1 MNLQTEA
8 PPLEVDTERNVGRSV
23 ELRPGHHETH
33 VSVTFHNSPQQRSD
47 RQDEAPRDDISRPEN
62 NLSVHC
68 ELFQYEDKQ
77 QYKSI
82 DRNVWDRLEKN
93 RTSEHQPNS
102 GASHSD
108 IVKAARD
115 IVETGVGVA
124 REETFVHNVLEPSEV
139 NATPSMQDNHH
150 QQDQENY
157 YQTTNAMFAHNVLE
171 PTEINATPSAEE
183 KHQQQNKENYC
194 QPADIHQVYEQEPLT
209 RGQGLPPWDVEQNT
223 KTTKLQL
230 SSASQAHFNR
240 YHWEKGTMK
249 EGSSWKSVPEVVLHG
264 VPKDVRFLV
273 LSIRQSSLHQIELK
287 AKATSPANG

>member
-8 PPLEVDTERNVGRSV
+8 APLEVDTKTSVGRSV
-23 ELRPGHHETH
+23 ELKPGHHETH
-33 VSVTFHNSPQQRSD
+33 VSVTFHNSPQQRSH

-62 NLSVHC
+62 KLSVHC
-68 ELFQYEDKQ
+68 ELFPDGDKH

-93 RTSEHQPNS
+93 RTSERQPNS
-102 GASHSD
+102 GASHLE
-108 IVKAARD
+108 IVQASRD
-115 IVETGVGVA
+115 IADVIETGVGVA
-124 REETFVHNVLEPSEV
+124 REETFVQNVLEPSKV
-139 NATPSMQDNHH
+139 NATPSVQDNHH
-150 QQDQENY
+150 QQDK
-157 YQTTNAMFAHNVLE
+157 
-171 PTEINATPSAEE
+171 E
-183 KHQQQNKENYC
+183 KQQQNKESYC

-230 SSASQAHFNR
+230 SSASQAHFNL
-240 YHWEKGTMK
+240 YHWEKGTRK
-249 EGSSWKSVPEVVLHG
+249 EGSSWKSVPEVILHG

-273 LSIRQSSLHQIELK
+273 LSVRPLHQTKLK

>member
-1 MNLQTEA
+1 M
-8 PPLEVDTERNVGRSV
+8 EVDTERNVGRSV

-47 RQDEAPRDDISRPEN
+47 RQDEAPRDDITRPEN

-68 ELFQYEDKQ
+68 ELFPDGDKH
-77 QYKSI
+77 QYKST

-93 RTSEHQPNS
+93 RTVEHEPNS
-102 GASHSD
+102 GVAHSD

-124 REETFVHNVLEPSEV
+124 LEETFVHNVLEPSEV
-139 NATPSMQDNHH
+139 NATHSMQDNHH
-150 QQDQENY
+150 QQDK
-157 YQTTNAMFAHNVLE
+157 
-171 PTEINATPSAEE
+171 E
-183 KHQQQNKENYC
+183 KQQQNKESYC

-209 RGQGLPPWDVEQNT
+209 RGQSLPPWDVEQNT

-230 SSASQAHFNR
+230 SSASQAHFNL
-240 YHWEKGTMK
+240 YHWEKGTRK
-249 EGSSWKSVPEVVLHG
+249 EGSSWKSVPEVILHG

-273 LSIRQSSLHQIELK
+273 LSVRPLHQTKLK